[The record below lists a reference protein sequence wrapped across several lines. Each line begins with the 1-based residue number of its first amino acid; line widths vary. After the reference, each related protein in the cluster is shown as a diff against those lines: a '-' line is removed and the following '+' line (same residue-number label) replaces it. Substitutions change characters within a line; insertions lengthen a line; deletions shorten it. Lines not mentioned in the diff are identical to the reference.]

1 MLTTIKKFLMIFTTV
16 ISCTY
21 AGVLWAQETTKTE
34 DDSSEEATAPL
45 LGAAESERLPGR
57 RPRLQYPGNNVSD
70 KGQMEMLARQ
80 LADGLSPQLPEDA
93 LIWLETPTKDKF
105 LVLWRPDRSGIPRG
119 ALLIVPSEG
128 EHLAWPDTIRPLH
141 NSLPDHGWATLAV
154 SLPDPASPQ
163 IPGRTLPVKS
173 QPDTRGE
180 QSADN
185 NDDLEISATS
195 GLVIEDK
202 PVVEVNQE
210 TQEDAQTTN
219 NKQLAKPPDS
229 SSPEVVTEQ
238 RLAAALDFLRDK
250 DQSNIV
256 ILGSGAGAIRASKF
270 LNNSM
275 PKMDK
280 PNVGATKR
288 FSGIVLLNSRN
299 RLPTMKRD
307 YADWFVNSEIPV
319 LDIFLGND
327 VRNLRAAKARKI
339 IAKRKQM
346 TRYKQVEINH
356 LTATSVEQETVLSR
370 RIRGYLGT
378 NTSGENNGILQ

>member
-1 MLTTIKKFLMIFTTV
+1 MHPIIKKLLTILITLTAC
-16 ISCTY
+16 SY
-21 AGVLWAQETTKTE
+21 AGFLWAQKSANTEEDSATDTTTSLLAAVE
-34 DDSSEEATAPL
+34 PRQL
-45 LGAAESERLPGR
+45 LGRQ
-57 RPRLQYPGNNVSD
+57 PRLQFPSNDGSD
-70 KGQMEMLARQ
+70 KSQMETLAKQ
-80 LADGLSPQLPEDA
+80 IAGGLFPQLPEDA
-93 LIWLETPTKDKF
+93 LVWLETPTNDKF
-105 LVLWRPDRSGIPRG
+105 LGLWRPDRSGNPRG
-119 ALLIVPSEG
+119 VLLIVHSEG
-128 EHLAWPDTIRPLH
+128 EHLAWPNTIRPLH
-141 NSLPDHGWATLAV
+141 ATLPDHGWATLAV

-210 TQEDAQTTN
+210 THEDAQTTN

-229 SSPEVVTEQ
+229 SAPEVVTEQ

-270 LNNSM
+270 LNNNM

-356 LTATSVEQETVLSR
+356 
-370 RIRGYLGT
+370 
-378 NTSGENNGILQ
+378 